1 MLLIKS
7 ILILEDNLRV
17 LSKILDRLY
26 VLEGDQP
33 FEFSVMALTTSL
45 QVEEYINSNPKAKFD
60 IILLDR
66 DCKIDGSFHVLDI
79 ERFGK
84 EKVISIS
91 TVPEYNNDAK
101 LRGVERF
108 VLKDI
113 ADLDTFAD
121 KVIAQVNEMIRKM
134 SLLTK

>member
-7 ILILEDNLRV
+7 ILILEDNLKV

-33 FEFSVMALTTSL
+33 FEFSVMVLTTSL

-66 DCKIDGSFHVLDI
+66 DCKTDGSFHVLDI
-79 ERFGK
+79 EQFGK

-91 TVPEYNNDAK
+91 AVQEYNNEAM
-101 LRGVERF
+101 LRGVKRI
-108 VLKDI
+108 VPKDI
-113 ADLDTFAD
+113 ADFDKFAD
-121 KVIAQVNEMIRKM
+121 KVVKEINDMISKAP
-134 SLLTK
+134 LI

>member
-7 ILILEDNLRV
+7 ILILEDNLKV

-33 FEFSVMALTTSL
+33 FEFSVMVLTTSL

-66 DCKIDGSFHVLDI
+66 DCKTDGSFHVLDI
-79 ERFGK
+79 EQFGK

-91 TVPEYNNDAK
+91 AVQEYNNEAM
-101 LRGVERF
+101 LRGVKRI
-108 VLKDI
+108 VPKDI
-113 ADLDTFAD
+113 VDFDKFANTVVKEIND
-121 KVIAQVNEMIRKM
+121 MISKVPLI
-134 SLLTK
+134 

>member
-7 ILILEDNLRV
+7 ILILEDNLKV

-33 FEFSVMALTTSL
+33 FEFAVMALTTSL

-66 DCKIDGSFHVLDI
+66 DCKIDGSFHILDI

-91 TVPEYNNDAK
+91 TVPEHNNDAK

-113 ADLDTFAD
+113 ADLDAFAE
-121 KVIAQVNEMIRKM
+121 KVVAQINEMIRKM

>member
-7 ILILEDNLRV
+7 ILILEDNLKV
-17 LSKILDRLY
+17 LSKLLEKLY
-26 VLEGDQP
+26 ILEGDQP

-91 TVPEYNNDAK
+91 TVPEFNNDAK

-108 VLKDI
+108 VLKDMVDI
-113 ADLDTFAD
+113 DTFAD
-121 KVIAQVNEMIRKM
+121 KVVAQINEMIRKM
-134 SLLTK
+134 SLVTK

>member
-1 MLLIKS
+1 MLFIKS
-7 ILILEDNLRV
+7 ILILEDNLKI
-17 LSKILDRLY
+17 LSKILDKLY

-66 DCKIDGSFHVLDI
+66 DCKLDGSFHVLDI

-84 EKVISIS
+84 EKIISIS
-91 TVPEYNNDAK
+91 AVSEYNNEAR
-101 LRGVERF
+101 LRGVKRI
-108 VLKDI
+108 VPKDI
-113 ADLDTFAD
+113 VDFDKFANTVVKEIND
-121 KVIAQVNEMIRKM
+121 MISKVPLI
-134 SLLTK
+134 